1 MYARFGRFPAAI
13 NTIAFNSGGD
23 LVAAGGEEISYDQA
37 FDHDISLGDDE
48 KVLIW
53 DVATRKRKYLLEDSV
68 HRWGQITCLS
78 WLGGEGRQDN
88 GLAILGFGTA
98 RGLVV
103 IYRQSRTEVSAP
115 SLLQPTNSSG

>member
-1 MYARFGRFPAAI
+1 VYAQFGRIPAAI

-78 WLGGEGRQDN
+78 WLGDSRQNN

-103 IYRQSRTEVSAP
+103 IYRQSRTEVSACH
-115 SLLQPTNSSG
+115 SSHICTTH